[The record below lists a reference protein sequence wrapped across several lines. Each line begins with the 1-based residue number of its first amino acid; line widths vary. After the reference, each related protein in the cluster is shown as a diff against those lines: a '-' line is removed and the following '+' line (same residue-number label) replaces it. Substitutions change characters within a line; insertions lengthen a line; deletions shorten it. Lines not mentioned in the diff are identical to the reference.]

1 MNALRSQKT
10 MNDNC
15 EIIAQACS
23 VGVNEVA
30 MVIKSRMRNEG
41 MRAKF

>member
-1 MNALRSQKT
+1 

-15 EIIAQACS
+15 EIIAQECS
-23 VGVNEVA
+23 VGANEVA

-41 MRAKF
+41 MRQNFEWKCF